1 MHQAW
6 QLFDDSTVRAPN
18 ASDWCSTRVCVMVDT
33 RHENIAASKQ
43 HVNQNDGV
51 CTEHDAVGGVL
62 RRQSDTVN
70 DNEEDTSDGT
80 SLWARPEGV
89 LLHVTTHG
97 SCCM

>member
-1 MHQAW
+1 
-6 QLFDDSTVRAPN
+6 
-18 ASDWCSTRVCVMVDT
+18 MVDT